1 MSICHRNILN
11 KYYQKCCKLEPLL
24 LALCSLSLSLYYLQV
39 TDQLGNTLKKS
50 IAQYKNSS
58 IIREAWDEVQK
69 TVRKSKELLFS
80 LIDWLCVVLRPV
92 REYFTLHVGRLR
104 VFRGLSGATQA
115 VLRDLDSCRLICG
128 TILFSHLYDK
138 IYLTRMR
145 NTLLLRLKK
154 WTFDMLIFNI

>member
-24 LALCSLSLSLYYLQV
+24 LALCSLSLSLFYLQV

-69 TVRKSKELLFS
+69 TVRKSRELLFS
-80 LIDWLCVVLRPV
+80 FIDWLCVVFHPPCWALEGFKRLV
-92 REYFTLHVGRLR
+92 LHRL
-104 VFRGLSGATQA
+104 
-115 VLRDLDSCRLICG
+115 CCG
-128 TILFSHLYDK
+128 TSIHAVSSVGPPYLVIFTTKS
-138 IYLTRMR
+138 ILTRMR
-145 NTLLLRLKK
+145 NTLLLRLKSEP
-154 WTFDMLIFNI
+154 LIC

>member
-11 KYYQKCCKLEPLL
+11 KNYQECCKLEPLL
-24 LALCSLSLSLYYLQV
+24 LALCSLSLSLYYSQV

-80 LIDWLCVVLRPV
+80 LIDWCASFYVLFENISLYMLGAWGFWEAFLVLHRP
-92 REYFTLHVGRLR
+92 
-104 VFRGLSGATQA
+104 
-115 VLRDLDSCRLICG
+115 CCG
-128 TILFSHLYDK
+128 TLIHALSCMGPPYLVIFTTNLF
-138 IYLTRMR
+138 
-145 NTLLLRLKK
+145 
-154 WTFDMLIFNI
+154 